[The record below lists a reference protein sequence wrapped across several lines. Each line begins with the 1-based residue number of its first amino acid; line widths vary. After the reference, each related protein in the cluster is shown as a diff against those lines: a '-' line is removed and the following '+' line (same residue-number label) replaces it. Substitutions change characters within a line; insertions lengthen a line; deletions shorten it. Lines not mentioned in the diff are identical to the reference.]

1 MVFFREIVQI
11 WGKLILNTIVVDH
24 LTKIYK
30 QRQRQPGLI
39 SALKTFFIDD
49 TIYKTAVDDI
59 SFAVDEGDIIGLLG
73 PNGAGKT
80 TVLKILSGI
89 LYPTYGNVE
98 VAGYTPHIREE
109 AFKKSIALIVGQ
121 KNQMMWDLPAIDTLL
136 WLKEIYDIPKSV
148 FTETVKRLSSIFQAE
163 DLLNLQVRRMSLGQ
177 RMKME
182 LIAAMLHSPK
192 VVFLDEPTIG
202 LDVVAQNNLRELV
215 KEYNKQMGATVI
227 LTSHNLLDVE
237 ALCRKVILINKGK
250 ITHNQTL
257 KELTDTYNYKMITL
271 TGIYENINNDI
282 LPEGASIVSK
292 GNGEMILRVE
302 KVICQDIIKYLWANF
317 IFEDFRV
324 EDVSIQEIIA
334 RAFAADSQVSAI

>member
-1 MVFFREIVQI
+1 M
-11 WGKLILNTIVVDH
+11 NTIVVNN

-30 QRQRQPGLI
+30 QRQRQPGFV
-39 SALKTFFIDD
+39 SALKTFFKND
-49 TIYKTAVDDI
+49 TIYKTAVDNV
-59 SFAVDEGDIIGLLG
+59 SFTVEEGDIIGLLG

-98 VAGYTPHIREE
+98 VAGYTPHIREDE
-109 AFKKSIALIVGQ
+109 FKKNIALIVGQ

-136 WLKEIYDIPKSV
+136 WLKEIYDIPKSM
-148 FTETVKRLSSIFQAE
+148 FNETVKKLSVIFQAE

-202 LDVVAQNNLRELV
+202 LDVVAQNNLREFV
-215 KEYNKQMGATVI
+215 KEYNRQMGATVI

-237 ALCRKVILINKGK
+237 ALCRKVILINDGK

-257 KELTDTYNYKMITL
+257 KELTETYNYKTIML
-271 TGIYENINNDI
+271 SGLSENINSSI
-282 LPEGASIVSK
+282 LPKGVSIVSK
-292 GNGEMILRVE
+292 NDIQTLLRVE
-302 KVICQDIIKYLWANF
+302 KNICQDIIKFLWANF
-317 IFEDFRV
+317 TFEDFRV

-334 RAFAADSQVSAI
+334 RAFAEKSDVRET